1 MRIGQKVK
9 ELRKKVKLT
18 QQEFAEKIGVNT
30 KTIAFW
36 ETERNEPTKSN
47 ILTICNK
54 FNLPENYFEEYFTSE
69 VAFNNL
75 KTSENVTNEKFF
87 NIPYWELLPEHL
99 KSLEVDYI
107 PVQRKVIEVGWK
119 LNPEKLRIVPMVGD
133 KMQSFWYQISEDD
146 LLIIDTNQNEI
157 LGNGV
162 YFATSQNNTRFWVRE
177 MQNLINN
184 DVQIKGYALSGET
197 VKTFTRQE
205 LADVDFRVIGK
216 VIKNVS
222 FRL

>member
-1 MRIGQKVK
+1 MLIDEKIN
-9 ELRKKVKLT
+9 ELQNLIQRKITYEEIAKILGKKSGNVVRNWSYRQRPL
-18 QQEFAEKIGVNT
+18 QEFEIQKLDDAY
-30 KTIAFW
+30 
-36 ETERNEPTKSN
+36 
-47 ILTICNK
+47 CNK
-54 FNLPENYFEEYFTSE
+54 TPQNKT
-69 VAFNNL
+69 NN
-75 KTSENVTNEKFF
+75 SDDKFI
-87 NIPYWELLPEHL
+87 NIPYWELLPKHL

-107 PVQRKVIEVGWK
+107 PVQRKVIEIGWK
-119 LNPEKLRIVPMVGD
+119 LNPEALRIVPMVGD
-133 KMQSFWYQISEDD
+133 KMTKYWYQIGEDD

-197 VKTFTRQE
+197 VKTFTRQQ
-205 LADVDFRVIGK
+205 LQDVDFRVIGK

>member
-1 MRIGQKVK
+1 MNVKQAIAEIISQRKENVSYEKFGSALHLTRQRIGQMLNETLSNEQITKL
-9 ELRKKVKLT
+9 ENHFNVKLT
-18 QQEFAEKIGVNT
+18 NVNSETAEQ
-30 KTIAFW
+30 
-36 ETERNEPTKSN
+36 
-47 ILTICNK
+47 K
-54 FNLPENYFEEYFTSE
+54 F
-69 VAFNNL
+69 V
-75 KTSENVTNEKFF
+75 

-107 PVQRKVIEVGWK
+107 PVQKKVIEIGWK
-119 LNPEKLRIVPMVGD
+119 LQPEALRIVPMVGD
-133 KMQSFWYQISEDD
+133 KMSKYWYQIGEDD

-197 VKTFTRQE
+197 VKTFTREQLKE
-205 LADVDFRVIGK
+205 VDFRVIGK

>member
-1 MRIGQKVK
+1 MLIDEKIN
-9 ELRKKVKLT
+9 ELQNLIQRKITYEEIAKILGKKSGNVVRNWSYRQRHL
-18 QQEFAEKIGVNT
+18 QEFEIQKLDEAY
-30 KTIAFW
+30 
-36 ETERNEPTKSN
+36 
-47 ILTICNK
+47 CNK
-54 FNLPENYFEEYFTSE
+54 TPQNKT
-69 VAFNNL
+69 NN
-75 KTSENVTNEKFF
+75 SDDKFI

-119 LNPEKLRIVPMVGD
+119 LHPEALRIVPMVGD
-133 KMQSFWYQISEDD
+133 KMTKYWYQIGEDD

-162 YFATSQNNTRFWVRE
+162 YFATSQNNTRLWVRE

-197 VKTFTRQE
+197 VKTFTRQQ
-205 LADVDFRVIGK
+205 LQDVDFRVIGK

>member
-1 MRIGQKVK
+1 MFYKVVGMLKSMNIVELQTKLQNLKNCRISFTEIGVALGTGRSNISKRAKENSQVK
-9 ELRKKVKLT
+9 DIEI
-18 QQEFAEKIGVNT
+18 EKI
-30 KTIAFW
+30 
-36 ETERNEPTKSN
+36 
-47 ILTICNK
+47 
-54 FNLPENYFEEYFTSE
+54 ENYFNVSLL
-69 VAFNNL
+69 NNVD
-75 KTSENVTNEKFF
+75 KNVSVDKFI
-87 NIPYWELLPEHL
+87 NIPYWELLPEQL

-119 LNPEKLRIVPMVGD
+119 LNPDALRIVPMVGD
-133 KMQSFWYQISEDD
+133 KMTDFWYHINEDD
-146 LLIIDTNQNEI
+146 LLIIDTAQNEI

-197 VKTFTRQE
+197 VKTFTREQLKE
-205 LADVDFRVIGK
+205 VDFRVIGK

>member
-1 MRIGQKVK
+1 MRYNEVSERLQ
-9 ELRKKVKLT
+9 KLT
-18 QQEFAEKIGVNT
+18 NKIPTQADYMKILDLKQSTISERARRNSKFSPDEIIKLNAHFGVNLY
-30 KTIAFW
+30 TIG
-36 ETERNEPTKSN
+36 TEKQQSN
-47 ILTICNK
+47 DK
-54 FNLPENYFEEYFTSE
+54 FI
-69 VAFNNL
+69 
-75 KTSENVTNEKFF
+75 

-107 PVQRKVIEVGWK
+107 PVQRKVIEIGWK
-119 LNPEKLRIVPMVGD
+119 LNPEALRIVPMVGD
-133 KMQSFWYQISEDD
+133 KMSKYWYQIGEDD

-162 YFATSQNNTRFWVRE
+162 YFATSLNNTRFWVRE

-197 VKTFTRQE
+197 VKTFTRQQ
-205 LADVDFRVIGK
+205 LADVDFNIIGK